1 MRRSELEKLT
11 TVSVRG
17 ELYVKVDE
25 VVEALKAEKA
35 EAEAASAET
44 TTRRAVPRAVEPDKE
59 GKA

>member
-44 TTRRAVPRAVEPDKE
+44 KTERSVPRRVDPE
-59 GKA
+59 KA